1 MPSIT
6 GQCLCGKVRY
16 SVSAEPEM
24 AAVCHCA
31 DCRRHSGAAFAA
43 VISVPKSAVS
53 VEGPLRTF
61 RKTGDSGRWI
71 ERQFCPECGSS
82 VLLEVEFQPGQALVQ
97 IGTLDDA
104 TPYKPVAHLF
114 CDAALP
120 WTTIPEDAQRFARMP
135 G

>member
-1 MPSIT
+1 M
-6 GQCLCGKVRY
+6 
-16 SVSAEPEM
+16 
-24 AAVCHCA
+24 
-31 DCRRHSGAAFAA
+31 
-43 VISVPKSAVS
+43 
-53 VEGPLRTF
+53 EGPLRTF

-82 VLLEVEFQPGQALVQ
+82 VLLEVEFSPGQTLVQ

-120 WTTIPEDAQRFARMP
+120 WTTIPEDVQRFARMHA
-135 G
+135 